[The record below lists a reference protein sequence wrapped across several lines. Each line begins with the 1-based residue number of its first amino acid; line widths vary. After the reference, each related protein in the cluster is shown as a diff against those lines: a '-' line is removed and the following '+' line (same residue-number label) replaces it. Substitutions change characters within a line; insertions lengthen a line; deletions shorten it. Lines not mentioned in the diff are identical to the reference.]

1 MVIDAVINKYS
12 FHLPL
17 YRQSVILERESGL
30 HLSRATLN
38 GWMMRVGE
46 MLTPIVTAMGQK
58 LLAGDCIQA
67 DETPVAV
74 QMHDGARKNH
84 HAYLLAI
91 RPAGR
96 FDDLLSS
103 VMVGAEKV
111 PKSVPETL
119 KESSKAM
126 DPIGS

>member
-46 MLTPIVTAMGQK
+46 MLTRIVTAMGQE
-58 LLAGDCIQA
+58 LLTGNYIQA
-67 DETPVAV
+67 DETPVA
-74 QMHDGARKNH
+74 GSKSRSATI
-84 HAYLLAI
+84 LAWFCRDWLI
-91 RPAGR
+91 
-96 FDDLLSS
+96 
-103 VMVGAEKV
+103 V
-111 PKSVPETL
+111 KSTEL
-119 KESSKAM
+119 AS
-126 DPIGS
+126 